1 MRLAGVVV
9 VRNESDV
16 IEAFVRHNLGL
27 LDCLHVVDNLST
39 DRTAEIVRRLASE
52 GLPVTLSN
60 WQHNDHSQ
68 AEALNPHLWRLTEDG
83 YDFVF
88 ALDADEFLSVDEKST
103 LYRELERIPAQ
114 HAGALRWLNYA
125 YASDTDDGELN
136 VLRRLTTAMVSPRV
150 KFKMVLPAPLIRAH
164 HVRLGPGNHSCQ
176 TASGWDVPPFLLAEH
191 VRLAHFPVRSAS
203 QYLAKVLVGEMALRT
218 RAARGQHEGSHW
230 QRAYR
235 RLSGRLQVDKA
246 ELVEQSLVYEC
257 GLDGGAESALTYAER
272 PLPAPELRYT
282 DLIGSDPLQAVF
294 GFADLFFASYA
305 KTRLENG
312 AVRIGQTIHG
322 PMMYHDWDTVI
333 GKSLATYGEWAAK
346 EIRFLERLIQPGDW
360 VIDVGA
366 NIGTHSVAFAKAV
379 GENGKVYSF
388 EAQRVVHQLL
398 CGNVA
403 LNGCLNVHAMNLG
416 VSDAPGITKLPVF
429 GGGNVGAVKIEGW
442 GEGEPL
448 QLVPLDAFNFPR
460 CNLIKIDVEGM
471 EGKVLQGAAAT
482 IARHRPLL
490 FVENNQ
496 AAASAAL
503 ISHLKGWG
511 YDCYWHFE
519 NYFNPDNL
527 FGQAENIFTAER
539 PEVNLFCVPSER
551 ALAVRGLKSV
561 ASPEERWQDAFAAT
575 AASAEQLPR
584 IC

>member
-1 MRLAGVVV
+1 MRLAGVAI

-16 IEAFVRHNLGL
+16 IEAFIRHNLRL

-39 DRTAEIVRRLASE
+39 DRTVEIIRRLAGE
-52 GLPVTLSN
+52 GLPVTLSS
-60 WQHNDHSQ
+60 WEHNDHSQ
-68 AEALNPHLWRLTEDG
+68 GEALNPQLWRLAEAG

-88 ALDADEFLSVDEKST
+88 ALDADEFLSVDDKSS
-103 LYRELERIPAQ
+103 LCSELARIPAQ
-114 HAGALRWLNYA
+114 QAGALRWLNYA
-125 YASDTDDGELN
+125 YTSGSDDGELN
-136 VLRRLTTAMVSPRV
+136 VLRRLTTAIVSPRV
-150 KFKMVLPAPLIRAH
+150 QFKMVLPASSIRDH

-176 TASGWDVPPFLLAEH
+176 TASGWNVAPFLLAEH
-191 VRLAHFPVRSAS
+191 VRLAHFPIRSAS

-235 RLSGRLQVDKA
+235 RLAGRLQVDKS
-246 ELVEQSLVYEC
+246 ELVEQSIAYES
-257 GLDGGAESALTYAER
+257 GSLGGVEPSLTYVER
-272 PLPAPELRYT
+272 PMPAPELRYT

-294 GFADLFFASYA
+294 AFADSFFASYA
-305 KTRLENG
+305 RTRLTNG

-333 GKSLATYGEWAAK
+333 GKSLATYGEWAAN

-366 NIGTHSVAFAKAV
+366 NLGTHSVAFAKAV
-379 GENGKVYSF
+379 GENGKVYAF

-429 GGGNVGAVKIEGW
+429 GGGNVGAVRIEGW
-442 GEGEPL
+442 EDGEPL
-448 QLVPLDAFNFPR
+448 QLVSLDAFNFPR

-496 AAASAAL
+496 EPASPAL
-503 ISHLKGWG
+503 ISRLKGWG

-519 NYFNPDNL
+519 NYFNSHNL
-527 FGQAENIFTAER
+527 FGQPENIFAADR

-551 ALAVRGLKSV
+551 SLAVRGLKPV
-561 ASPEERWQDAFAAT
+561 ASPQERWQDAFAAT
-575 AASAEQLPR
+575 AEGTMN
-584 IC
+584 